1 MSWPVCGAHKVIVT
15 NSGNQYPSFPQCA
28 TSPSTGS
35 RFVAYRDWDG
45 TNAAAHSTGGAFW
58 WIRNEGSLV
67 GPLWAATAINGATA
81 TPNGSQVEDAIA
93 WCPPNG
99 TVVAGVRTFGVSS
112 DGFFASVSAD
122 DGLTFGAIQAQ
133 VFSGLPAGF
142 VKLAFFDNT
151 YALDG
156 THILATFYGTES
168 GQTLNTC
175 VLLSSPDGVTW
186 TYVATIFSAAA
197 GFAGNECGLV
207 RVPQTNRLV
216 ALCRNGGVNGL
227 PAWSAYSDD
236 DGATWSTPASQ
247 TNCLA
252 QAPHGFAISP
262 TRVAFFGRDYQ
273 TSTFG
278 GNYAASWWT
287 FDPAGALQFGPVR
300 LLANANASNGGYTT
314 FVREPTGFFGY
325 SYWDQN
331 VSTNASVILVKFPV
345 RKRILT

>member
-197 GFAGNECGLV
+197 GFAGQRV
-207 RVPQTNRLV
+207 RARPGAADEPARRPLPQRRGQRPPRLV
-216 ALCRNGGVNGL
+216 GL
-227 PAWSAYSDD
+227 LSDN

-247 TNCLA
+247 AGCLA
-252 QAPHGFAISP
+252 QAPHGFALSP

-278 GNYAASWWT
+278 GGYAASWWT

-300 LLANANASNGGYTT
+300 LLANANRLERGLRD
-314 FVREPTGFFGY
+314 VRQGADGVLRLLVLGPERIGTG
-325 SYWDQN
+325 
-331 VSTNASVILVKFPV
+331 T
-345 RKRILT
+345 RT